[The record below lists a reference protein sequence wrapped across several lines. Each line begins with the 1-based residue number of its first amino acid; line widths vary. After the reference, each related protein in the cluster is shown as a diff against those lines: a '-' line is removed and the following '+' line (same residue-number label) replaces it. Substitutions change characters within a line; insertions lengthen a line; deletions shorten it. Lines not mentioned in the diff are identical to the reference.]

1 MEEESDV
8 ELLMDLYVDES
19 LGPGLV
25 NYENLMALLSD
36 LKEEQSREGPL
47 SADVRFPFD
56 QSKTEHDINLL
67 KQQRKLKQQEATES
81 LSGGK
86 NGAASSADRKLQ

>member
-1 MEEESDV
+1 
-8 ELLMDLYVDES
+8 MDLYVDES

-36 LKEEQSREGPL
+36 LKEEQSRGDPL

-67 KQQRKLKQQEATES
+67 KQQRKLKQQVTTEN
-81 LSGGK
+81 LSRGN
-86 NGAASSADRKLQ
+86 NGTAAARSADRKSQ

>member
-1 MEEESDV
+1 
-8 ELLMDLYVDES
+8 MDLYVDES

-36 LKEEQSREGPL
+36 LKEEQSRESPL
-47 SADVRFPFD
+47 SSDVRFPFD

-67 KQQRKLKQQEATES
+67 KQQRKLKQQQEATEN
-81 LSGGK
+81 LSGGI
-86 NGAASSADRKLQ
+86 NGTASSANRKLQ